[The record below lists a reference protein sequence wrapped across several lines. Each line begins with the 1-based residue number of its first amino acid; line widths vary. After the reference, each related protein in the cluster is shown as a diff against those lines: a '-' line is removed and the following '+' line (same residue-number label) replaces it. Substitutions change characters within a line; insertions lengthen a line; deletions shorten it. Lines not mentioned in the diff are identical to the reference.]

1 MVPANR
7 RIRLRSCNGLTA
19 IDIGVQAH
27 KPVLQNNLAVLIER
41 VDLNLIRTRIPLIF
55 SSPRLLMKYPGWP
68 VAGAIGAPGDQGAQF
83 TQKVVSGMAL
93 SRASAMSSPQLEQI
107 P

>member
-55 SSPRLLMKYPGWP
+55 SLPRWP

-93 SRASAMSSPQLEQI
+93 SRASAMSFPQLEQI